1 MNARYVLTQAAEGD
15 LRSIIR
21 YTRRKWGDEQVR
33 SYLAKLERGIIRLA
47 TGRSPFK
54 DVSGLHP
61 GLRMARCE
69 HHYVFCLPRED
80 EPWLVI
86 AIFYERMDL
95 LVQLEARLS

>member
-33 SYLAKLERGIIRLA
+33 SYLGKLERGIIRLA
-47 TGRSPFK
+47 TGSNPFK
-54 DVSGLHP
+54 DVSGLYP

-69 HHYVFCLPRED
+69 HHYVFCLPRE
-80 EPWLVI
+80 EV
-86 AIFYERMDL
+86 AS
-95 LVQLEARLS
+95 VNVV